1 MREVFPRLG
10 HVREFVNDD
19 PITKFSQDY
28 TQAISENRSTYTVPS
43 HATPPRPHR
52 PRSTLE
58 CAVGT
63 VYETAHG
70 PCTHNIAGFC
80 EAHSLRAPWAGFKSA
95 GCVVAPRA
103 CGRIFYAFWAEK
115 QAEKRQHLVAFWGL
129 MAKLGPGGKVRKRLV
144 IECHRPSVAIPA
156 LCGLPEFCPAR
167 VFCVRSLCGLPKQG
181 LALSSQ
187 LELGKR
193 VCYSDSCEVS

>member
-19 PITKFSQDY
+19 PKIEFSQDY
-28 TQAISENRSTYTVPS
+28 TQAISENLSCFLSVPWAYTLACDAQASSTQKHT
-43 HATPPRPHR
+43 RMR
-52 PRSTLE
+52 
-58 CAVGT
+58 CIGT
-63 VYETAHG
+63 VYEAAHR

-115 QAEKRQHLVAFWGL
+115 LKSKLKRHNISWLFGAQWQSWDQVEK
-129 MAKLGPGGKVRKRLV
+129 
-144 IECHRPSVAIPA
+144 
-156 LCGLPEFCPAR
+156 
-167 VFCVRSLCGLPKQG
+167 
-181 LALSSQ
+181 
-187 LELGKR
+187 
-193 VCYSDSCEVS
+193 